1 MTDNVKRDRLRR
13 WRSERLREAA
23 QAPFIEVAREI
34 REIAKWGEDNGSIID
49 SEIRDLRAAADKLEQ
64 AVLALVAIDNTK
76 EEVE

>member
-13 WRSERLREAA
+13 WRIAEIAAEAA
-23 QAPFIEVAREI
+23 QEPFIEVAREI

-64 AVLALVAIDNTK
+64 AVLALAAFN
-76 EEVE
+76 EEGQA